1 MSPSPASVGRLL
13 NLSVSSAAFAV
24 SLLAVLLLGTSSQAG
39 QNVTQT
45 VSLQAGWNSVWLE
58 VAPTNSD
65 PTVVFAGVPVSSV
78 WTYAARLTAT
88 DFIQD
93 PSESV
98 WNRSAWLSFVPTNLP
113 AAINNNLFDIQ
124 GGRAF
129 LVECQSAATWTIT
142 GRPSFRAYPWVQNAY
157 NLRGFPID
165 PANPPSFAS
174 FFGPSPAHV
183 DPGTSALNAIY
194 RLSPAG
200 AWQRVL
206 PQDSM
211 QAGVA
216 YWVFTR
222 GASDYV
228 APTVATLSAGDGL
241 DYSRSLPEILLVLAN
256 RRTSPMTFSIQELQR
271 SQAATS
277 LAEGTLGDGASNVW
291 TSLPST
297 TTKDLD
303 SGDSAALRLAIRR
316 SDISGAR
323 YESILEV
330 KDGAGVRFRI
340 PVTAERLAAS
350 EEARS
355 RAGLWVGT
363 IQVKAVS
370 QAHSGTL
377 VTNAN
382 SSTFLPTSNGSI
394 TNQSSS
400 APLQIT
406 RVGVSSTPVPT
417 HSEFNLRVLIHV
429 DTNGTPRL
437 LREVT
442 QLWQDGTYTVD
453 GLGRRVPG
461 TPGRYVLVTDER
473 RIPELKGASLRDG
486 ETVGRRISAIGFD
499 FPIDSPAS
507 NFLPLTGSFAAGQ
520 VIAGTIALAENH
532 PTNPFR
538 HRYHP
543 DHDNLA
549 GDFRTPVSESFLIRR
564 QMEFNLLD
572 ADPRGGSAS
581 PDYGYSE
588 IAGLY
593 FETVTGLHQ
602 YPIRAQGTF
611 RLQRISEIASLN
623 P

>member
-1 MSPSPASVGRLL
+1 MPL
-13 NLSVSSAAFAV
+13 NMPPVLSSFFAV
-24 SLLAVLLLGTSSQAG
+24 VLLAALVQGLPVRAG

-45 VSLQAGWNSVWLE
+45 ISLQPGWNSVWLE

-65 PTVVFAGVPVSSV
+65 PNVVFAGVPVASV
-78 WTYAARLTAT
+78 WTFAARLTST

-93 PSESV
+93 PSETG
-98 WNRSAWLSFVPTNLP
+98 WNRSAWLSFVPTNQP

-129 LVECQSAATWTIT
+129 LIECQSAATWSVT
-142 GRPSFRAYPWVQNAY
+142 GRPSFRSYPWVQNAY

-165 PANPPSFAS
+165 PATPPSFGA
-174 FFGPSPAHV
+174 FFGPSTAHV
-183 DPGTSALNAIY
+183 DPATGALNEMY

-200 AWQRVL
+200 TWQRVL
-206 PQDSM
+206 AQDVV

-216 YWVFTR
+216 YWVYTR
-222 GASDYV
+222 GASDYL
-228 APTVATLSAGDGL
+228 APTVATLPAGDGL
-241 DYSRSLPEILLVLAN
+241 DYSRSLPEIPLVVAN
-256 RRTSPMTFSIQELQR
+256 RRTTPITVSLRELQR
-271 SQAATS
+271 SQEPTS

-291 TSLPST
+291 TSLPTT
-297 TTKDLD
+297 TTKALAAAD
-303 SGDSAALRLAIRR
+303 SGSMRLAVQR
-316 SDISGAR
+316 SKISGTR

-330 KDGAGVRFRI
+330 TDGVGVRFRI
-340 PVTAERLAAS
+340 PVTAERINAS

-370 QAHSGTL
+370 EAHSGSL
-377 VTNAN
+377 VTNAA
-382 SSTFLPTSNGSI
+382 SSTFLPTANGSI
-394 TNQSSS
+394 TNQSST
-400 APLQIT
+400 APLQ
-406 RVGVSSTPVPT
+406 VSRIGNSATPVPT

-453 GLGRRVPG
+453 GVGRRVPG

-499 FPIDSPAS
+499 FPIDSPAA
-507 NFLPLTGSFAAGQ
+507 NFLPLTGNFAAGQ
-520 VIAGTIALAENH
+520 VISGTIALPENH

-564 QMEFNLLD
+564 QLEFSLLGN
-572 ADPRGGSAS
+572 DPRGGSAS

-588 IAGLY
+588 IAGFY

>member
-1 MSPSPASVGRLL
+1 
-13 NLSVSSAAFAV
+13 VSSAAFAI
-24 SLLAVLLLGTSSQAG
+24 SLLAVLLLGTPTQAG

-65 PTVVFAGVPVSSV
+65 PSVVFAGVPVSSV
-78 WTYAARLTAT
+78 WTYAARLTST

-124 GGRAF
+124 GGRPF
-129 LVECQSAATWTIT
+129 LIECQSAFTWSVT
-142 GRPSFRAYPWVQNAY
+142 GRPSFRSYPWVQNAY

-165 PANPPSFAS
+165 PANPPSFGA

-183 DPGTSALNAIY
+183 DPISGALNQMY
-194 RLSPAG
+194 RLSPTG
-200 AWQRVL
+200 SWQLVL
-206 PQDSM
+206 AQDAV

-228 APTVATLSAGDGL
+228 APTVATLPAGDGL
-241 DYSRSLPEILLVLAN
+241 DYSRSLPEIPLVLAN
-256 RRTSPMTFSIQELQR
+256 RRTTPITVSVQELQR
-271 SQAATS
+271 SQVSTS

-291 TSLPST
+291 TSLPPT
-297 TTKDLD
+297 TTKALAAAE
-303 SGDSAALRLAIRR
+303 SGSVRLAVRR
-316 SDISGAR
+316 SEISGSR

-330 KDGAGVRFRI
+330 TDGAGVRFRI
-340 PVTAERLAAS
+340 PVTAERVAAP

-363 IQVKAVS
+363 IQIKAVS
-370 QAHSGTL
+370 EAHSGSL

-382 SSTFLPTSNGSI
+382 SSTFLPTPNGSTI
-394 TNQSSS
+394 SQPSTV
-400 APLQIT
+400 PLQIT
-406 RVGVSSTPVPT
+406 RVGVNATPVPT
-417 HSEFNLRVLIHV
+417 RSEFNLRVLIHV

-499 FPIDSPAS
+499 FPIDSPDS